1 MNENKFVLNVNVH
14 VDELYNGNNSNF
26 NRNLNDFW
34 CGNET
39 KILWSSQ
46 KNLKIIWNLTPFHS
60 CSHYRS
66 DIVFKIV
73 KPEKQFWQLKT
84 GLIP

>member
-46 KNLKIIWNLTPFHS
+46 KIWKLFE
-60 CSHYRS
+60 
-66 DIVFKIV
+66 I
-73 KPEKQFWQLKT
+73 
-84 GLIP
+84 